1 MIFLKVPKVWSMYY
15 KHFWLQRSSKL
26 ADYFHQKQQNAKFR
40 ISGIN
45 HHTVSFYVFEKK
57 WHRMML
63 KNTTDQPIPKE
74 SNKINQTLSGRMK
87 ESYVLI
93 FLWFSFRTECPDF
106 ADGRNRHRSLSF
118 SLTKGF
124 CSTYFK
130 FWVLLKK
137 LFGFAVPNFGVHQV
151 SSLVSI
157 IEKVMIDFFGPPG
170 ICQFSTFQD
179 GDRHHS
185 NGRSMGWNFQMQLK
199 KKYIWTFMCKNIT
212 EKCFHSLP
220 G

>member
-1 MIFLKVPKVWSMYY
+1 
-15 KHFWLQRSSKL
+15 
-26 ADYFHQKQQNAKFR
+26 
-40 ISGIN
+40 
-45 HHTVSFYVFEKK
+45 
-57 WHRMML
+57 ML

-87 ESYVLI
+87 ERYVLI
-93 FLWFSFRTECPDF
+93 FHDF
-106 ADGRNRHRSLSF
+106 LFEQNAPILRMGENRHRSLSF
-118 SLTKGF
+118 SLAKGF
-124 CSTYFK
+124 SSTYFK

-179 GDRHHS
+179 GDRHYS
-185 NGRSMGWNFQMQLK
+185 NGRSMG
-199 KKYIWTFMCKNIT
+199 
-212 EKCFHSLP
+212 
-220 G
+220 